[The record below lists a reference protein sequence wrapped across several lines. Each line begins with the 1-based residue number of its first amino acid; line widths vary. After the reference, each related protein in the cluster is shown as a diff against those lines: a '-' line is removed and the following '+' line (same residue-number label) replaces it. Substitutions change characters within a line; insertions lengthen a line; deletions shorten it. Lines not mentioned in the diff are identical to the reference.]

1 MKRILLSFAM
11 MISLSFL
18 ASAQN
23 FDGKNIDI
31 AAGIGLGSPYTYGT
45 SLIPPIWAQADF
57 GVADKISVGGMLG
70 FTTSKYGFTSYNWR
84 YTYTLI
90 GARGNY
96 HWGKH
101 LSSLPDK
108 LDLYAGVNLG
118 YYLVKVNYDGYTGVI
133 ADGVSNSVFFGGQV
147 GGRWFFK
154 DNLAAI
160 AELGYGIAYLRVGLN
175 FRLK

>member
-1 MKRILLSFAM
+1 MV
-11 MISLSFL
+11 SLSFF

-23 FDGKNIDI
+23 FDGNNIDV
-31 AAGIGLGSPYTYGT
+31 AAGIGLGSYYTTGT

-70 FTTSKYGFTSYNWR
+70 FTTSKYGVLSYNWR

-108 LDLYAGVNLG
+108 LDLYAGINLG
-118 YYLVKVNYDGYTGVI
+118 YYILKVNYGDYAGSLKSDAGSSLFYG
-133 ADGVSNSVFFGGQV
+133 AQV

-160 AELGYGIAYLRVGLN
+160 AELGYGIAYLRVGID